1 MTAVSEAVRIREPE
15 AVTGLQFSALGLM
28 ELDALAQRVTDYVRS
43 DLGID
48 LVNMTILDKRDLV
61 VRATAGN
68 RTEEMV
74 GMRFPVRT
82 GLGGLALSQRR
93 PVNVDEYAQ
102 VQSPLPF
109 RDVMVRREGIRAAA
123 GFPLFVHSEALG
135 LLFVGRRGEKTI
147 SPDDAMRLNDIAATV
162 SPMVGASMQMAQAVE
177 AARADERQRLVREVH
192 DELIPLLF
200 GIGVNAR
207 RAREI
212 AALDDRLLHEQLRS
226 IESLAGAANSM
237 ARDALDAADAV
248 PDGRDLALR
257 LRTVTR
263 RFSGRAATPVS
274 FGVAGTPFLLDQ
286 AASDTLGSVVTEA
299 LNNVMKHAPDSGVA
313 VTLTFGADMVTV
325 AVMDDG
331 GGHGEPN
338 LSQLTTSS
346 AGRVK
351 FGLKSLRHRMSLLG
365 GRLQVSSNEDG
376 GLTVRAWVPA
386 LP

>member
-1 MTAVSEAVRIREPE
+1 MTAVNEAVHVGEPE
-15 AVTGLQFSALGLM
+15 GVAELSFPALGLM
-28 ELDALAQRVTDYVRS
+28 ELDALAQRVADYVRT
-43 DLGID
+43 DLRLD

-68 RTEEMV
+68 HTEEMA

-82 GLGGLALSQRR
+82 GLGGLTLLRRR
-93 PVNVDEYAQ
+93 PVKVDDYAQ

-109 RDVMVRREGIRAAA
+109 LDVMVRREGIRAAA
-123 GFPLFVHSEALG
+123 GVPLFVNAEVLG
-135 LLFVGRRGEKTI
+135 LLFVGRRGDEPI
-147 SPDDAMRLNDIAATV
+147 SADDLRRLGCIATTV
-162 SPMVGASMQMAQAVE
+162 SPMVGASMQLAQSVE
-177 AARADERQRLVREVH
+177 AARADERERLAREVH

-200 GIGVNAR
+200 GIRVSAR
-207 RAREI
+207 RAREV
-212 AALDDRLLHEQLRS
+212 ASTGDLELLDQVRT

-237 ARDALDAADAV
+237 ARDALDAAGAV

-263 RFSGRAATPVS
+263 RFSGRAATSVS

-299 LNNVMKHAPDSGVA
+299 LNNVMKHAPESEVA

-331 GGHGEPN
+331 GGHREHSTARPVMPTG
-338 LSQLTTSS
+338 
-346 AGRVK
+346 GRAK
-351 FGLKSLRHRMSLLG
+351 FGLNSLRHRMSLLG
-365 GRLQVSSNEDG
+365 GRLQVSENEDG
-376 GLTVRAWVPA
+376 GVTVSAWVPA